1 MIELTRMTSRRR
13 ASFLQPTTGPRIVSV
28 GTATP
33 PRRYTQLE
41 VLDRFQESDRKIR
54 RLYSNSHINSRYL
67 YLPEPVDGKAPVE
80 SNQELLDKHLN
91 GALEIGSAAIEE
103 CLAPT
108 GLAPR
113 DIDFIAC
120 VSSTGF
126 LCPGLSAH
134 LVKHLG
140 MRENIQRLDLLGM
153 GCSAAQNGL
162 QATTAF
168 ARANPGKLGLMVC
181 TEICSA
187 AYVYDGRVSTAVV
200 NSLFGDG
207 AAAVLIRESSDDVW
221 EHGPIIMDFES
232 HIIPEAIGA
241 MRYELQGSKLSFYL
255 DRDIPYV
262 IGLNVEK
269 PVKRLLSRH
278 GLKPREIQ
286 HWLIH
291 SGGKKV
297 INAIEYNLG
306 LSDHDVRH
314 TLNVLRNYGNLSSGS
329 ILFSYKE
336 LCREGVISG
345 GDLGVAIAMGPGTA
359 IETSLLS
366 W

>member
-1 MIELTRMTSRRR
+1 MIELTRVTSRRR
-13 ASFLQPTTGPRIVSV
+13 ASFRQPTTGPRIVSV

-33 PRRYTQLE
+33 PCRYTQLE
-41 VLDRFQESDRKIR
+41 VLEKFQESDRKIR

-67 YLPEPVDGKAPVE
+67 YLPDPVDGKMPEE

-91 GALEIGSAAIEE
+91 GALEIGSQAIDE
-103 CLAPT
+103 CLSPV
-108 GLAPR
+108 GLTAG
-113 DIDFIAC
+113 DVDFLCC
-120 VSSTGF
+120 VTSTGF
-126 LCPGLSAH
+126 LCPGLSAY

-140 MRENIQRLDLLGM
+140 FRDNVQRLDVLGM

-168 ARANPGKLGLMVC
+168 SRANPGRPALMVC
-181 TEICSA
+181 VEICSA
-187 AYVYDGRVSTAVV
+187 AYVYDGRLSTAVV

-207 AAAVLIRESSDDVW
+207 AAAVLVRDTDEDRWDR
-221 EHGPIIMDFES
+221 GPILMDFES
-232 HIIPEAIGA
+232 HIITEAIGA
-241 MRYELQGSKLSFYL
+241 MRYELAGSKLSFYL
-255 DRDIPYV
+255 DRAIPYV

-269 PVKRLLSRH
+269 PVKRLLGRH
-278 GLKPREIQ
+278 RLKPRDIQ

-297 INAIEYNLG
+297 VNAIEYNLG

-336 LCREGVISG
+336 LCREGVIAK

-359 IETSLLS
+359 IETALLS